1 MSRAASYRRILRR
14 VFPIIGTL
22 ALLLSSVLTPAPAR
36 AQGGTIPL
44 PPVLVE
50 TSPADGAAWDG
61 GPVTFVFD
69 QTLGAASASGLTVQ
83 PALAGEVAVQGE
95 RVVFTPGVAPEPG
108 QRYIFTLQAAPA
120 DENTPAPATVT
131 IGLSAAT
138 PLQVTSTQP
147 SDGVTELSTTS
158 QIVIAFNRPVVPLGE
173 PGSAALPPPF
183 TIEPAVEGQ
192 GEWINTSVYVFKPAL
207 GLAGGTQYTITVADI
222 TGLGGETLA
231 EPYVFTFSTAAPTV
245 VSAMPTGEQIR
256 PDATVQ
262 VMFSQPMDPESTEAA
277 FTLRKQEDGSA
288 VEGAFGWSGGG
299 ATLTFTPTERLEFG
313 ALYDIVVSTEAQPAS
328 RQGALAAES
337 VNSFRVVPLPSVLAV
352 SPENGAVGVSPDRTV
367 VVRFSAPVSPTMVLE
382 NVSVSPAMTNTTV
395 YSYYSEYNG
404 ELQLSWFKQPN
415 TTYTVTIGGDIAD
428 EYGNTLGEP
437 TIVRFTTGDY
447 TPYVRVNL
455 DQFTHF
461 SAYTKTLVS
470 VYYRNVDETQVSLY
484 RLPVE
489 EFYRL
494 TGQNQWEVWRN
505 YNVPDQEANL
515 IWSRT
520 YKGDGVNNESI
531 ELAVELTDE
540 DGNPL
545 PPGIYF
551 LEAPQPPG
559 AAPATDVMGED
570 LGPAREQKLI
580 VLSNYNLVVKK
591 GEAGGDSLAW
601 LTELRTG
608 EPVAGKEV
616 RFSMQ
621 VKGAGDLGAATT
633 DADGVAVLAVDTLAE
648 HAYTPVIAAVGEP
661 GDEDF
666 SIVVTE
672 WNSGIAPWDF
682 NLPGGYYSG
691 RYQTFF
697 YTDRPIY
704 QPGQTVHWKG
714 LIRGVEGDF
723 YRLPP
728 RDLPVS
734 IVVRDGRGN
743 AILEEVL
750 TPNEHG
756 TISGDLPLA
765 TEAFTGWYFLEAQI
779 KLSETET
786 VYGGAGFQVAFYE
799 KPEFAVTV
807 ASDKPEYVQGD
818 TIQVTLQADYF
829 SGGPLAGAPVTW
841 RLIAD
846 PYFFFWQDPD
856 GGRWWTFEP
865 YDPEEFTADAFS
877 TLYFGV
883 VREGEGETGP
893 DGSYTIEVPAEIF
906 DSPRSLNFAFDFTV
920 QSSTNQFV
928 NARAMVPVHKG
939 DFYIG
944 LSPQQYVG
952 RVGEPLSVDVLT
964 LESTGAP
971 DNQPYPDV
979 ELDAT
984 VYEFV
989 WSSVFE
995 RASDGLFRWRTDVE
1009 RTPVYSDTLTTGEDG
1024 RALLTWTP
1032 EKGGQY
1038 QVVLEGEDGAGHAIS
1053 SAAYVWVSAA
1063 GPSEFVAWPR
1073 ENNDRIELV
1082 ADQQSYA
1089 PGDTASILVPNPFT
1103 GTVKALVTIER
1114 NGVLDEQVI
1123 DLEGSSETIEVP
1135 VSAEY
1140 IPNVYVGVV
1149 LIKGIDETNPTA
1161 AMRVGF
1167 AEIKVDVNEVEL
1179 DIQVTPS
1186 AEEIRPGETLTF
1198 TIQVNDSAGD
1208 PVEDAELSVALVDK
1222 AVLSLAQSMDN
1233 RTITQIFYDR
1243 RPLAVRTGVL
1253 LTINRDRQ
1261 SQMLS
1266 EGAKGGGGGDG
1277 GMLELREEFPDIA
1290 FWRAHLVS
1298 DEDGRISFS
1307 VDMPDNLTTWV
1318 LFARGITPDTK
1329 VGEATHEVVASK
1341 PLQVRT
1347 LLPRFFTAGDRV
1359 RIGAVVLNTSDEP
1372 AADGA
1377 LAVDIQGAEYTGE
1390 TALSF
1395 DLEPGSQTSFDLP
1408 IEVADDTDVVTVTF
1422 AAEAGDLADA
1432 VRLAVPVRRY
1442 QTPES
1447 YGTAGTVPADGVTE
1461 AIATPAGDKG
1471 EGSLEVGLEASVA
1484 AGMEEGLSYLE
1495 QYPYEPNEATISR
1508 FMPNI
1513 AAVRALRTLDVAD
1526 ERLEAGL
1533 RKNVTA
1539 GVQMLV
1545 ARQNADGGWGFWP
1558 HSDSSPFI
1566 TAYALWSLGSARD
1579 EGFTVPDRTINA
1591 AAAYLDRAFAAPDQ
1605 VTENWRLDEM
1615 AFMHFVLA
1623 ELDQGDPGRASTLYD
1638 ARDRMAVYGKA
1649 FLAMAMAQISPDDAR
1664 VQTLLDDL
1672 YGSME
1677 ISAAGAFWHEQR
1689 TDWWTLSSD
1698 IRSTAIALQAF
1709 IRLDPEQPV
1718 LSQVVRWLM
1727 AARVNGRWPT
1737 TQENAWSIIALSE
1750 WMETSGELEADY
1762 EWSVTLNGD
1771 EMDSG
1776 RFGPEDVRDK
1786 VVLRAAVADLLAGEL
1801 NTLHMERSGGPGV
1814 LYYTTYLRTF
1824 QDALAVE
1831 PADRGMVVERRFNLE
1846 GEPVATAQVGD
1857 VISVTVS
1864 LVVPSDR
1871 YHVQVEVPIP
1881 AGAEPINPALATE
1894 QAVFVDMG
1902 PQPAEANTQ
1911 PVWTPSYVD
1920 IRNDRVAFFATHLP
1934 AGAYTYT
1941 FLMRATV
1948 PGEYRVLPAHAQ
1960 QMYLPEVWGRSGGA
1974 QFTVTD

>member
-1 MSRAASYRRILRR
+1 MRRATSIRRI
-14 VFPIIGTL
+14 VPIIGLL
-22 ALLLSSVLTPAPAR
+22 ALLLSSVLTPAPLQ
-36 AQGGTIPL
+36 AQGETIPL
-44 PPVLVE
+44 PPLLVE
-50 TSPADGAAWDG
+50 TSPADGATWDG

-69 QTLGAASASGLTVQ
+69 QPVGGASADGLTVQ

-95 RVVFTPGVAPEPG
+95 RVVFTPAAAPEPG
-108 QRYIFTLQAAPA
+108 QRYVFTLQAAPVDQA
-120 DENTPAPATVT
+120 APAPASVT

-147 SDGVTELSTTS
+147 SDGAADLSTTS

-173 PGSAALPPPF
+173 PDPAAEPAQPF
-183 TIEPAVEGQ
+183 TIEPAVEGT
-192 GEWINTSVYVFKPAL
+192 GEWINTSVYVFKPEL
-207 GLAGGTQYTITVADI
+207 GLAGGTQYTVTVADV

-231 EPYVFTFSTAAPTV
+231 APYVFSFTTAAPTV
-245 VSAMPTGEQIR
+245 VNAMPTGEQIR
-256 PDATVQ
+256 PDTTVQ

-288 VEGAFGWSGGG
+288 AAGAFGWSGDG
-299 ATLTFTPTERLEFG
+299 ATLTFTPTEWLEFG
-313 ALYDIVVSTEAQPAS
+313 ALYDIVVSTGAQPAS
-328 RQGALAAES
+328 RQGALAAEFVS
-337 VNSFRVVPLPSVLAV
+337 SFRVVPLPSVLSV
-352 SPENGAVGVSPDRTV
+352 SPQDGAVGVAPDRTV
-367 VVRFSAPVSPTMVLE
+367 VVKFSAPVSSTMVLE
-382 NVSVSPAMTNTTV
+382 NVSVSPVMTNTTV
-395 YSYYSEYNG
+395 YSYYSEYNY

-415 TTYTVTIGGDIAD
+415 TTYTVTVGGDIAD

-447 TPYVRVNL
+447 TPYVRINL

-470 VYYRNVDETQVSLY
+470 LYYRNVDEAPVSLY

-489 EFYRL
+489 EFYKL

-515 IWSRT
+515 VWSRT
-520 YKGDGVNNESI
+520 YQGDGINNEAI

-540 DGNPL
+540 DGNML

-559 AAPATDVMGED
+559 AAPVTDVMGED

-608 EPVAGKEV
+608 QPVTGKEV

-621 VKGAGDLGAATT
+621 TKSNGDLGEATT
-633 DADGVAVLAVDTLAE
+633 DADGLAVLPLDTPADQS
-648 HAYTPVIAAVGEP
+648 YTPVVAMVGEP

-666 SIVVTE
+666 SAVVTE

-682 NLPGGYYSG
+682 SLPGGYYSG

-704 QPGQTVHWKG
+704 QPGQTIHWRG
-714 LIRGVEGDF
+714 LIRAVEGDF

-728 RDLPVS
+728 RDLPIS
-734 IVVRDGRGN
+734 IVIRDDRGN

-756 TISGDLPLA
+756 TISGELLLA
-765 TEAFTGWYFLEAQI
+765 PEAFTGWYFLEAQI
-779 KLSETET
+779 RLSETET

-799 KPEFAVTV
+799 RPEFAVTV
-807 ASDKPEYVQGD
+807 TPDKPEYVQGE
-818 TIQVTLQADYF
+818 TIEVTLQAGYY

-846 PYFFFWQDPD
+846 PYFFFWQDPND
-856 GGRWWTFEP
+856 RRWWTFDP

-877 TLYFGV
+877 TVYFGV

-928 NARAMVPVHKG
+928 GARAMVPVHKA

-944 LSPQQYVG
+944 LSPQEYVG
-952 RVGEPLSVDVLT
+952 RVGEPHSVNVLT

-989 WSSVFE
+989 WSSVYE
-995 RASDGLFRWRTDVE
+995 RAADGQFRWRTDVE
-1009 RTPVYSDTLTTGEDG
+1009 RTPVYSDTLTTDEEG
-1024 RALLTWTP
+1024 RALLTWMP
-1032 EKGGQY
+1032 EKGGQF
-1038 QVVLEGEDGAGHAIS
+1038 QIVMEGEDAAGHAIS
-1053 SAAYVWVSAA
+1053 SAAYVWASAA
-1063 GPSEFVAWPR
+1063 AQDGFVAWPR
-1073 ENNDRIELV
+1073 ENNDRIQLV
-1082 ADQQSYA
+1082 VDQQSYA
-1089 PGDTASILVPNPFT
+1089 PGDAASILVPNPFT
-1103 GTVKALVTIER
+1103 GTVKALITIER
-1114 NGVLDEQVI
+1114 NGVMEEWVM

-1149 LIKGIDETNPTA
+1149 LIKGIDESNPTA

-1167 AEIKVDVNEVEL
+1167 AEIKVDVDEVEL
-1179 DIQVTPS
+1179 DIEITPS
-1186 AEEIRPGETLTF
+1186 ADEIRPGETVTYTL
-1198 TIQVNDSAGD
+1198 QVNDFAGD
-1208 PVEDAELSVALVDK
+1208 PVENAELSVVVVDK
-1222 AVLSLAQSMDN
+1222 AVLALARSMDS
-1233 RTITQIFYDR
+1233 RTLVELFYDR

-1266 EGAKGGGGGDG
+1266 EGAKGGGGGG
-1277 GMLELREEFPDIA
+1277 GGVLELREDFPDIA
-1290 FWRAHLVS
+1290 FWHAHLVS
-1298 DEDGRISFS
+1298 DEDGRITFT

-1318 LFARGITPDTK
+1318 VHARGITDDTRL
-1329 VGEATHEVVASK
+1329 GEATHELVASK

-1359 RIGAVVLNTSDEP
+1359 RIGAVVLNTSGEP
-1372 AADGA
+1372 AAGGA
-1377 LAVDIQGAEYTGE
+1377 LAVDIQGAEYSGE

-1395 DLEPGSQTSFDLP
+1395 DLEPGAQTRFDLP

-1432 VRLAVPVRRY
+1432 VRLVVPVRRY
-1442 QTPES
+1442 QTPEV
-1447 YGTAGTVPADGVTE
+1447 YGTSGTVPVEGVTE
-1461 AIATPAGDKG
+1461 AIAAPAEDTGDG
-1471 EGSLEVGLEASVA
+1471 TLDVGLEASLA
-1484 AGMEEGLSYLE
+1484 AGLEEGLTFLE

-1508 FMPNI
+1508 FLPNI
-1513 AAVRALRTLDVAD
+1513 ATVRALRTVDVED
-1526 ERLEAGL
+1526 ETLEANL

-1558 HSDSSPFI
+1558 RADSSPFI
-1566 TAYALWSLGSARD
+1566 TAYALWGLGSARA

-1591 AAAYLDRAFAAPDQ
+1591 AIAYLERAFAAPDQ
-1605 VTENWRLDEM
+1605 ITENWRLDEM

-1649 FLAMAMAQISPDDAR
+1649 FLAMAMAQMSPDDAR

-1672 YGSME
+1672 YGSLE
-1677 ISAAGAFWHEQR
+1677 ISAAGAFWHEGR

-1709 IRLDPEQPV
+1709 VRLDPEQP
-1718 LSQVVRWLM
+1718 LLTQVVRWLM
-1727 AARVNGRWPT
+1727 AARVDGRWPT

-1750 WMETSGELEADY
+1750 WMEMTGELEADY

-1771 EMDSG
+1771 ELDSG
-1776 RFGPEDVRDK
+1776 RFGPEDVRDR
-1786 VVLRAAVADLLAGEL
+1786 VVLQTAVADLLAGEL
-1801 NTLHMERSGGPGV
+1801 NTLRLARSEGAGA
-1814 LYYTTYLRTF
+1814 LYYTTYLRIF

-1831 PADRGMVVERRFNLE
+1831 PADRGIVVDRRFNLA

-1857 VISVTVS
+1857 VISVTVTI
-1864 LVVPSDR
+1864 VAPSDR
-1871 YHVQVEVPIP
+1871 HHVKVEVPLP

-1894 QAVFVDMG
+1894 PQMFIDMG
-1902 PQPAEANTQ
+1902 PQPVDSNTQ
-1911 PVWTPSYVD
+1911 VPWTPSYVD

-1948 PGEYRVLPAHAQ
+1948 PGEYRVLPVHAE
-1960 QMYLPEVWGRSGGA
+1960 QMYLPEVWGRSSGA
-1974 QFTVTD
+1974 QFTITD